1 MKTKLHKKSLAA
13 GLAALVLSTGAFLG
27 ASMLVSQ
34 DAEAECDISVGP
46 VTLKCVG
53 EAGKCDGKDVGINAT
68 CSGLNAAELKQA
80 VTEN

>member
-1 MKTKLHKKSLAA
+1 
-13 GLAALVLSTGAFLG
+13 
-27 ASMLVSQ
+27 MLVSQ

>member
-1 MKTKLHKKSLAA
+1 MKTKLHKKSFAA

-27 ASMLVSQ
+27 ASLLVSQ
-34 DAEAECDISVGP
+34 DAEAECNVSVGP

-53 EAGKCDGKDVGINAT
+53 EDGQCDGRDIGINAT

-80 VTEN
+80 AAEN